1 MANPSQDVILLP
13 TTTATSSGNGS
24 ALNIPEGFA
33 GAIICV
39 QVTAASGT
47 SPTLNVFLQ
56 DQIIYQIHFL
66 DGDIM
71 VGCRAQ
77 ELIPAGQP
85 WDAGMLQFGDP
96 VTALQPLSINGA
108 VVVSAGATGQ
118 IEATDQG
125 HDGNS
130 YTVTFSGRWFQVP
143 ASALRLA
150 EEIA

>member
-1 MANPSQDVILLP
+1 MTPIFTFGDEVRVTRAIRNDGTMPGYTRGQLLVRR
-13 TTTATSSGNGS
+13 GS
-24 ALNIPEGFA
+24 TGFVREW
-33 GAIICV
+33 G
-39 QVTAASGT
+39 
-47 SPTLNVFLQ
+47 VFLQ

-66 DGDIM
+66 DGDIV

-96 VTALQPLSINGA
+96 VTALQPLSVNGA
-108 VVVSAGATGQ
+108 VVVSAGAMGQ

>member
-1 MANPSQDVILLP
+1 MTPAFTFGDEVRVTRAIRNDGTMPGYARGQLLVRR
-13 TTTATSSGNGS
+13 GS
-24 ALNIPEGFA
+24 TGFVREW
-33 GAIICV
+33 G
-39 QVTAASGT
+39 
-47 SPTLNVFLQ
+47 VFLQ

-66 DGDIM
+66 DGDLV
-71 VGCRAQ
+71 VGCRGQ
-77 ELIPAGQP
+77 ELIPASQP
-85 WDAGMLQFGDP
+85 WDAGMLQFGDI
-96 VTALQPLSINGA
+96 VTTLQALSINGT

-130 YTVTFSGRWFQVP
+130 YTVTFSERWFQVP